1 MEIVVIILSV
11 AMGFAAVG
19 MLTIATLEFL
29 KSFQNR
35 QKKEKT
41 EIVPVAKKSADEPI
55 VETPTP
61 QASEK
66 VEPQEKTERTK
77 TDENAVTFGVSGQN
91 RLTIEEEYNRA
102 PRKNKKWFEKIT
114 EEMYGLERIRVKEGK
129 YALTAVQGQD
139 TVAKI
144 QFVKGVICVD
154 CTIVNPEL
162 KTYGKT
168 SGTKIKQKPMRF
180 KIVDE
185 TQMDAAIYA
194 IKVSNQNSLD
204 ARTKKKTPKTENK

>member
-55 VETPTP
+55 VETLTP